1 MAHKLNIE
9 QWDNFNLYLYSQRV
23 KKENNGM
30 NVFRIKYRYFKNSQ
44 EMDNPIQAIDYVVA
58 LDRAEAIKVW
68 DKWEGLIVKIE
79 KINS

>member
-23 KKENNGM
+23 KKENNNM

-79 KINS
+79 KISS